1 MTVQE
6 GAVVD
11 IFKAASEL
19 RVKAPISERI
29 TDVSL
34 RLFVTAMALATG
46 FIVLAGASALFGLGL
61 SVASKSISHLTP

>member
-11 IFKAASEL
+11 LFKAASEL

-29 TDVSL
+29 ADVSL
-34 RLFVTAMALATG
+34 RLFIAAAALATG
-46 FIVLAGASALFGLGL
+46 LIALAGASAAFGWGL
-61 SVASKSISHLTP
+61 SIFSKSVSLLK